1 MSHENFLTQAAFD
14 SLLAWLDPDRDQAG
28 RKYEYIR
35 QRLIKIFA
43 CRGRSDADELADET
57 INRVVLKVQDL
68 SKDYVGDPALYFYG
82 VAHKVFLESVRKPHA
97 VAPPPPPTDSDEAEE
112 EFRCLEGC
120 MARLSQSNRELVL
133 EYHRYEKREKIEH
146 RRKLA
151 ERLGIGQNALRIRA
165 HRIRGTLQRCVN
177 ACLEQGAAA

>member
-1 MSHENFLTQAAFD
+1 MNDQDDFD
-14 SLLAWLDPDRDQAG
+14 SLLAWLDADREEAG
-28 RKYEYIR
+28 KKYESIR
-35 QRLIKIFA
+35 LRLIRIFT
-43 CRGRSDADELADET
+43 CRGRHDSEELADET
-57 INRVVLKVQDL
+57 IRRVTLKAPTLVNA
-68 SKDYVGDPALYFYG
+68 YVGDPALYFYG

-97 VAPPPPPTDSDEAEE
+97 VAPPPPPPDSDEAEAE
-112 EFRCLEGC
+112 DRCLEGC